1 MGPVGP
7 PGPPPLLT
15 PPPPELIEELM
26 GAKGRD

>member
-1 MGPVGP
+1 VGPVGP
-7 PGPPPLLT
+7 PGPPPSLT